1 MPQGLIL
8 NPYTL
13 HPNVIYETKGLSL
26 SKRRYRWKR
35 IFGLVF
41 TLAVIGIGSA
51 PFLWV
56 SDGRVIPGVTIHGT
70 KTDGAT
76 EEELKELFS
85 VKNADLLHGR
95 LVFAKEDAHEE
106 ISFRSLSVRY
116 DEKTIE
122 KAMALGRT
130 GGLFQRWYDRW
141 RILLTGHG
149 LGGELFFVGRAAQVG
164 GRGAEGGSDDGK
176 LLVVRLGFAGFP
188 VLTDGGG
195 PAETAGNRG
204 FGDAG
209 LANQGFKSGINEQI
223 SHLTFVQNVE
233 SNEYATYS
241 P

>member
-1 MPQGLIL
+1 M
-8 NPYTL
+8 
-13 HPNVIYETKGLSL
+13 

-70 KTDGAT
+70 KAGGAT
-76 EEELKELFS
+76 EKELKELFS
-85 VKNADLLHGR
+85 VKNADLLQGK
-95 LVFAKEDAHEE
+95 LLLTKEDAHEE

-116 DEKTIE
+116 DGKAIE

-141 RILLTGHG
+141 RILLTGHSAAIDASLMRSTSPRISPSWPPSMQSLLSMRSPG
-149 LGGELFFVGRAAQVG
+149 LGKT
-164 GRGAEGGSDDGK
+164 DP
-176 LLVVRLGFAGFP
+176 FP
-188 VLTDGGG
+188 SMK
-195 PAETAGNRG
+195 
-204 FGDAG
+204 AG
-209 LANQGFKSGINEQI
+209 L
-223 SHLTFVQNVE
+223 
-233 SNEYATYS
+233 

>member
-1 MPQGLIL
+1 M
-8 NPYTL
+8 
-13 HPNVIYETKGLSL
+13 

-70 KTDGAT
+70 KAGGAT

-85 VKNADLLHGR
+85 VKNADLLHGK
-95 LVFAKEDAHEE
+95 LVLIKEDAHEE

-116 DEKTIE
+116 DGKAIE

-164 GRGAEGGSDDGK
+164 GRLLMRSTSPRISPSWPPSMRSLLSMRSPGLGK
-176 LLVVRLGFAGFP
+176 TDPFP
-188 VLTDGGG
+188 SMK
-195 PAETAGNRG
+195 
-204 FGDAG
+204 AG
-209 LANQGFKSGINEQI
+209 L
-223 SHLTFVQNVE
+223 
-233 SNEYATYS
+233 